1 MTMAVFGNN
10 FNSKIPEVK
19 LYHDEKPTNAG
30 NLKDVIKDG
39 WNDVRQLPQIF
50 PLMPQ
55 IDIFKPQVEEKKAPE
70 ISGVRVFFNRLTDE
84 QIAQVND
91 SKQLPK
97 NAKVVDDVA
106 IGKPRLTWNL
116 FDITPGTHKLPAGYE
131 LKKDILGFTHLVRE
145 GTQAWYLKK

>member
-10 FNSKIPEVK
+10 FGGKLPE
-19 LYHDEKPTNAG
+19 EKNYN
-30 NLKDVIKDG
+30 NLKTNVPIMMPKDNFDWG
-39 WNDVRQLPQIF
+39 IFGELPKT
-50 PLMPQ
+50 MPQ
-55 IDIFKPQVEEKKAPE
+55 TDIFKPQVEEKKAPE

-84 QIAQVND
+84 QIAQVNE
-91 SKQLPK
+91 SGKLPK

-116 FDITPGTHKLPAGYE
+116 WDITPGTHKMPAGYE

>member
-1 MTMAVFGNN
+1 MTIAFHSNN
-10 FNSKIPEVK
+10 FDSKLPEAKNFQSENLNLEDLLGKTKYGWDDFRTIP
-19 LYHDEKPTNAG
+19 P
-30 NLKDVIKDG
+30 
-39 WNDVRQLPQIF
+39 LPQA
-50 PLMPQ
+50 
-55 IDIFKPQVEEKKAPE
+55 DIFKPQIEEKKAPE

-84 QIAQVND
+84 QIAQVNE
-91 SKQLPK
+91 SKELPK
-97 NAKVVDDVA
+97 NAKVVDDIR

>member
-1 MTMAVFGNN
+1 MPTGTDCCNVLPNN
-10 FNSKIPEVK
+10 SFFQKPNYSKDLNLEKSILPAS
-19 LYHDEKPTNAG
+19 LYKQVYP
-30 NLKDVIKDG
+30 
-39 WNDVRQLPQIF
+39 IF
-50 PLMPQ
+50 PAV
-55 IDIFKPQVEEKKAPE
+55 DTFAPQVQEKKAPE

-84 QIAQVND
+84 QISQVNE

-116 FDITPGTHKLPAGYE
+116 FDITPGTHKIPAGYE